1 MFSDNFIE
9 YESNGYRYKNLALS
23 NIYKKFEEN
32 LKNLINVKKC
42 MKNETIKILFVSSKD
57 TWREHQMYL
66 KSENNTSMVA
76 SETNKLIKLLYN
88 SLLTNY
94 QGNKSEKSER
104 S

>member
-1 MFSDNFIE
+1 
-9 YESNGYRYKNLALS
+9 
-23 NIYKKFEEN
+23 
-32 LKNLINVKKC
+32 
-42 MKNETIKILFVSSKD
+42 MKNETIKILFISSKD
-57 TWREHQMYL
+57 TWKEHLMYL

-104 S
+104 W

>member
-1 MFSDNFIE
+1 
-9 YESNGYRYKNLALS
+9 
-23 NIYKKFEEN
+23 
-32 LKNLINVKKC
+32 
-42 MKNETIKILFVSSKD
+42 MKNETIKILFLSFKD
-57 TWREHQMYL
+57 TWKEHQMYL
-66 KSENNTSMVA
+66 KSENNISMVA

>member
-1 MFSDNFIE
+1 M
-9 YESNGYRYKNLALS
+9 YEKWDYQ
-23 NIYKKFEEN
+23 NI
-32 LKNLINVKKC
+32 
-42 MKNETIKILFVSSKD
+42 VSSKD

-104 S
+104 WWSCIWLFRLNIHWCNVPSCQK